1 MAMAGG
7 AMLGYWLIGNFRI
20 DKAPTSMITKAITQA
35 KIGRS
40 IKNFDMVYSALA
52 SAFAAL
58 A

>member
-1 MAMAGG
+1 
-7 AMLGYWLIGNFRI
+7 MLGYWLIGSFRI